1 MEEGAMALTD
11 DDIARIRELIRE
23 EIRASQLPSTI
34 PRADLLSREVIDHI
48 EMVIMTRL
56 VHAISTRRVG
66 K

>member
-23 EIRASQLPSTI
+23 EIRASQLRSTI
-34 PRADLLSREVIDHI
+34 PRADVLSREVIDHI